1 MPEPLLRIHY
11 LGHSSFILRFG
22 TGISLLTDYGKS
34 NAYGLDSP
42 IYDLGEFQPDVVLY
56 SHHDDDH
63 DRGSE
68 FPGATILDGAHLHE
82 EVGVEGV
89 CFEPIKTREHAPG
102 DNTSFRISFEQ
113 LNIVF
118 AGDCQGE
125 IDAIEQPEQRER
137 VETLFPGR
145 VDVLFLPIDWTQ
157 PIAAKAVAFV
167 ELVQPH
173 TLIPMHYW
181 SEPARAGFLSLLA
194 EENEPRTKRFQIE
207 EPGRPDC
214 AIDRVGERDAVI
226 RVIALEPAPWPSAV
240 VS

>member
-42 IYDLGEFQPDVVLY
+42 IYDLAEFQPDVVLY

-68 FPGATILDGAHLHE
+68 FPGVTILDGAHLHE

-102 DNTSFRISFEQ
+102 DNTSFRISFDR
-113 LNIVF
+113 LTILF

-125 IDAIEQPEQRER
+125 IQAIDQPEQRER
-137 VETLFPGR
+137 IEALCPGR
-145 VDVLFLPIDWTQ
+145 IDLLLLPIDWTQ
-157 PIAAKAVAFV
+157 PIAGKAVSFV
-167 ELVQPH
+167 ELVRPRAV
-173 TLIPMHYW
+173 IPMHYW
-181 SEPARAGFLSLLA
+181 SRPARDGFLSLL
-194 EENEPRTKRFQIE
+194 EERNDPATRRFVIE
-207 EPGRPDC
+207 EPGRPDY
-214 AIDRVGERDAVI
+214 AIDRLDESDGAI
-226 RVIALEPAPWPSAV
+226 RVIGLEPAPWPVAV
-240 VS
+240 S